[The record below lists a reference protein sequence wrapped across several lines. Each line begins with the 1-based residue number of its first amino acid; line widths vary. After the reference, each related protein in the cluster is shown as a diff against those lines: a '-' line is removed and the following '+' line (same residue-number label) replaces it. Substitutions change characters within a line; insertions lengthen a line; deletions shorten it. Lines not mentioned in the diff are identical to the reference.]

1 MKGQKINAIKH
12 YRKKMCVTDKN
23 GEVKGPS
30 LKESKE
36 YVDNLQEKFKLR
48 SRY

>member
-1 MKGQKINAIKH
+1 
-12 YRKKMCVTDKN
+12 MCVTDKN